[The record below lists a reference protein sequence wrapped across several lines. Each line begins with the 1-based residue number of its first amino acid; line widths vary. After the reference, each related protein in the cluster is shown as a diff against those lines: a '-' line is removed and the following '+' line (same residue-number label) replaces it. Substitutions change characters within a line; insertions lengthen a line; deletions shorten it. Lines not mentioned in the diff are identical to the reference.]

1 MDKHKFTISI
11 SGAKDEATE
20 KAQGIAVIASL
31 LDAKTITALARV
43 IKTDPSK
50 VALAKGFLGIR

>member
-11 SGAKDEATE
+11 SGTQQEATE

-43 IKTDPSK
+43 IKTDPAK
-50 VALAKGFLGIR
+50 VELAKGFLGIR

>member
-1 MDKHKFTISI
+1 MSKYKFSISI
-11 SGAKDEATE
+11 SGTQEEANQ

-31 LDAKTITALARV
+31 LDAKTITALANV

-50 VALAKGFLGIR
+50 VEIAKAFLGIK